1 MKKKILCVVTLG
13 IIIFIIYSLILF
25 EQSQNDLM
33 VSYYNIQTDKLDED
47 IRIVQIS
54 DLHNSVFGEEN
65 ELLIKEI
72 IYQDPDII
80 LVTGDLLNSDDEN
93 LEIAISLLKELV
105 DICPVYVSLG
115 NHEVDYIQNYDTD
128 LVKLYGDTDAIVLDK
143 EYIDININNSELRIG
158 GIYGYCLPDNY
169 YDSMQYS
176 IEESK
181 YLNDLQSTDRY
192 IILMCHMPACW
203 LLNNGLNEWNV
214 DCVFAGHV
222 HGGQIIFFNGSGL
235 YAPDFGWFPG
245 KLSGVFQ
252 SDDYSKSLILS
263 RGLGSN
269 EKIPRYNNVPE
280 IVVAD
285 IQGGKKE

>member
-1 MKKKILCVVTLG
+1 
-13 IIIFIIYSLILF
+13 
-25 EQSQNDLM
+25 
-33 VSYYNIQTDKLDED
+33 
-47 IRIVQIS
+47 
-54 DLHNSVFGEEN
+54 
-65 ELLIKEI
+65 
-72 IYQDPDII
+72 
-80 LVTGDLLNSDDEN
+80 
-93 LEIAISLLKELV
+93 
-105 DICPVYVSLG
+105 
-115 NHEVDYIQNYDTD
+115 
-128 LVKLYGDTDAIVLDK
+128 
-143 EYIDININNSELRIG
+143 
-158 GIYGYCLPDNY
+158 
-169 YDSMQYS
+169 MQYS

-269 EKIPRYNNVPE
+269 EKIPRYNNIPE